1 MKTLFKSI
9 MIPAIVF
16 GALDWAADHPIKTKA
31 LRNKVVKQFEKGRD
45 LAASELD
52 QVTQ

>member
-1 MKTLFKSI
+1 

-45 LAASELD
+45 LAAKELE
-52 QVTQ
+52 QAAK